1 MQKWFSDEEDNGKKN
16 YACTVTFVIAFVNS
30 CISVIESP
38 RKPLPDGLPG
48 DSSGDPSEDPPGDLL
63 TIPIIQLGDPPN
75 DLLTILSDSIAQ
87 EASHTALSG
96 QEVPATWP
104 PAWNID
110 DTTTSE

>member
-1 MQKWFSDEEDNGKKN
+1 MQKWFSEERDFGEN
-16 YACTVTFVIAFVNS
+16 YVCTVTFVIAFVNP

-48 DSSGDPSEDPPGDLL
+48 DSSEGPPGDLL
-63 TIPIIQLGDPPN
+63 TIPIIQLGDPPG
-75 DLLTILSDSIAQ
+75 DPLTILSNSIAQ

-110 DTTTSE
+110 DNTSE